1 MNDEII
7 IKAKADIEVIKH
19 RIYEVRGLRVM
30 LDRDLAELYNVE
42 TRALN
47 QAVRRNI
54 DRFPEDF
61 MFVMTD
67 DEMNAWKSQIVMSNS
82 IRMGMRRPP
91 VVFTELGIAMLS
103 SVLRSE
109 TAIQVNINI
118 MRAFVMIRQAVAA
131 WQDTNLKVEQFWGVG
146 EKTAQHLHNMGVF
159 TGKQLRGLTIQQLT
173 TQFGKMG
180 KVLYD
185 FARGIDERPVITEWV
200 RKSVGCERT
209 YINDL
214 TKKEDMLAELDT
226 LADELETRL
235 TRNNFKGRTLVLK
248 VKFNDFKQST
258 HSSSENGVIEHKE
271 RIMSLVRQLLDDV
284 DFQQR
289 PVRLL
294 GITVTNPVEDEV
306 RRGPVQLY
314 IEWPPYPIS
323 EKDAE

>member
-7 IKAKADIEVIKH
+7 IKANADIEVIKH
-19 RIYEVRGLRVM
+19 RIYEVRGQRVM

-118 MRAFVMIRQAVAA
+118 MRAFVAIRHAIGA
-131 WQDTNLKVEQFWGVG
+131 WQGVNLKVEQLSHKVDNLNARVD
-146 EKTAQHLHNMGVF
+146 EILHEQNENNMEMAVQIEAINNALD
-159 TGKQLRGLTIQQLT
+159 QLREKPST
-173 TQFGKMG
+173 
-180 KVLYD
+180 
-185 FARGIDERPVITEWV
+185 P
-200 RKSVGCERT
+200 RKRIG
-209 YINDL
+209 
-214 TKKEDMLAELDT
+214 
-226 LADELETRL
+226 
-235 TRNNFKGRTLVLK
+235 
-248 VKFNDFKQST
+248 FKQDS
-258 HSSSENGVIEHKE
+258 K
-271 RIMSLVRQLLDDV
+271 
-284 DFQQR
+284 
-289 PVRLL
+289 
-294 GITVTNPVEDEV
+294 
-306 RRGPVQLY
+306 
-314 IEWPPYPIS
+314 
-323 EKDAE
+323 

>member
-7 IKAKADIEVIKH
+7 IKANADIEVIKH

-61 MFVMTD
+61 MFVMTE

-118 MRAFVMIRQAVAA
+118 MRAFVAIRHAIGA
-131 WQDTNLKVEQFWGVG
+131 WQGVNLKVEQLSHKVDNLNARVD
-146 EKTAQHLHNMGVF
+146 EILHEQNENNMEMAVQIGALNDALD
-159 TGKQLRGLTIQQLT
+159 QLREKPST
-173 TQFGKMG
+173 
-180 KVLYD
+180 
-185 FARGIDERPVITEWV
+185 P
-200 RKSVGCERT
+200 RKRIG
-209 YINDL
+209 
-214 TKKEDMLAELDT
+214 
-226 LADELETRL
+226 
-235 TRNNFKGRTLVLK
+235 
-248 VKFNDFKQST
+248 FKQ
-258 HSSSENGVIEHKE
+258 ENK
-271 RIMSLVRQLLDDV
+271 
-284 DFQQR
+284 
-289 PVRLL
+289 
-294 GITVTNPVEDEV
+294 
-306 RRGPVQLY
+306 
-314 IEWPPYPIS
+314 
-323 EKDAE
+323 

>member
-7 IKAKADIEVIKH
+7 IKANADIEVIKH
-19 RIYEVRGLRVM
+19 RIYEVRGQRVM

-118 MRAFVMIRQAVAA
+118 MRAFVAIRHAIGA
-131 WQDTNLKVEQFWGVG
+131 WQGVNLKVEQLSHKVDNLNARVD
-146 EKTAQHLHNMGVF
+146 EILHEQNENNMEMAVQINALNDALD
-159 TGKQLRGLTIQQLT
+159 QLREKPSTPRKRIGYKQQ
-173 TQFGKMG
+173 
-180 KVLYD
+180 
-185 FARGIDERPVITEWV
+185 
-200 RKSVGCERT
+200 
-209 YINDL
+209 
-214 TKKEDMLAELDT
+214 KED
-226 LADELETRL
+226 
-235 TRNNFKGRTLVLK
+235 
-248 VKFNDFKQST
+248 
-258 HSSSENGVIEHKE
+258 SSNGNK
-271 RIMSLVRQLLDDV
+271 
-284 DFQQR
+284 
-289 PVRLL
+289 
-294 GITVTNPVEDEV
+294 
-306 RRGPVQLY
+306 
-314 IEWPPYPIS
+314 
-323 EKDAE
+323 KD

>member
-7 IKAKADIEVIKH
+7 IKANADIEVIKH
-19 RIYEVRGLRVM
+19 RIYEVRGQRVM

-118 MRAFVMIRQAVAA
+118 MRAFVAIRHAIGA
-131 WQDTNLKVEQFWGVG
+131 WQGVNLKVEQLSHKVDNLNARVD
-146 EKTAQHLHNMGVF
+146 EILHEQNENNMEMAVQISALNDALD
-159 TGKQLRGLTIQQLT
+159 QLREKPST
-173 TQFGKMG
+173 
-180 KVLYD
+180 
-185 FARGIDERPVITEWV
+185 P
-200 RKSVGCERT
+200 RKRIG
-209 YINDL
+209 
-214 TKKEDMLAELDT
+214 
-226 LADELETRL
+226 
-235 TRNNFKGRTLVLK
+235 
-248 VKFNDFKQST
+248 FKQ
-258 HSSSENGVIEHKE
+258 ENK
-271 RIMSLVRQLLDDV
+271 
-284 DFQQR
+284 
-289 PVRLL
+289 
-294 GITVTNPVEDEV
+294 
-306 RRGPVQLY
+306 
-314 IEWPPYPIS
+314 
-323 EKDAE
+323 

>member
-7 IKAKADIEVIKH
+7 IKANADIEVIKH

-118 MRAFVMIRQAVAA
+118 MRAFVAIRHAIGA
-131 WQDTNLKVEQFWGVG
+131 WQGVNLKVEQLEHKVDNLNARVD
-146 EKTAQHLHNMGVF
+146 EILHEQNENNMEVAVQISALNDALD
-159 TGKQLRGLTIQQLT
+159 QLREKPST
-173 TQFGKMG
+173 
-180 KVLYD
+180 
-185 FARGIDERPVITEWV
+185 P
-200 RKSVGCERT
+200 RKRIG
-209 YINDL
+209 
-214 TKKEDMLAELDT
+214 
-226 LADELETRL
+226 
-235 TRNNFKGRTLVLK
+235 
-248 VKFNDFKQST
+248 FKQDS
-258 HSSSENGVIEHKE
+258 K
-271 RIMSLVRQLLDDV
+271 
-284 DFQQR
+284 
-289 PVRLL
+289 
-294 GITVTNPVEDEV
+294 
-306 RRGPVQLY
+306 
-314 IEWPPYPIS
+314 
-323 EKDAE
+323 

>member
-1 MNDEII
+1 MAADIA
-7 IKAKADIEVIKH
+7 IKETADIEVIKH

-61 MFVMTD
+61 MFVMTE

-131 WQDTNLKVEQFWGVG
+131 LQDTNLKVEQLSHKVDSLNARVD
-146 EKTAQHLHNMGVF
+146 EILHEQNENNMEMAIQIGALNDALD
-159 TGKQLRGLTIQQLT
+159 QLR
-173 TQFGKMG
+173 
-180 KVLYD
+180 
-185 FARGIDERPVITEWV
+185 
-200 RKSVGCERT
+200 
-209 YINDL
+209 
-214 TKKEDMLAELDT
+214 
-226 LADELETRL
+226 
-235 TRNNFKGRTLVLK
+235 
-248 VKFNDFKQST
+248 
-258 HSSSENGVIEHKE
+258 
-271 RIMSLVRQLLDDV
+271 
-284 DFQQR
+284 
-289 PVRLL
+289 
-294 GITVTNPVEDEV
+294 
-306 RRGPVQLY
+306 
-314 IEWPPYPIS
+314 
-323 EKDAE
+323 EKP

>member
-1 MNDEII
+1 MNEEII
-7 IKAKADIEVIKH
+7 IKANADIEVIKH

-118 MRAFVMIRQAVAA
+118 MRAFVAIRHAIGA
-131 WQDTNLKVEQFWGVG
+131 WQGVNLKVEQLSHKVDNLNARVD
-146 EKTAQHLHNMGVF
+146 EILHEQNENNMEVAVQISALNDALD
-159 TGKQLRGLTIQQLT
+159 QLREKPT
-173 TQFGKMG
+173 T
-180 KVLYD
+180 
-185 FARGIDERPVITEWV
+185 T
-200 RKSVGCERT
+200 RKRIG
-209 YINDL
+209 
-214 TKKEDMLAELDT
+214 
-226 LADELETRL
+226 
-235 TRNNFKGRTLVLK
+235 
-248 VKFNDFKQST
+248 FKQ
-258 HSSSENGVIEHKE
+258 ENK
-271 RIMSLVRQLLDDV
+271 
-284 DFQQR
+284 
-289 PVRLL
+289 
-294 GITVTNPVEDEV
+294 
-306 RRGPVQLY
+306 
-314 IEWPPYPIS
+314 
-323 EKDAE
+323 